1 YMARRVLLQSDRQR
15 YREAIARA
23 DAWLLRVDV
32 QNLVDAAAVLLA
44 LHATP
49 GAEAERR
56 RERCL
61 ALVRKGQSKD
71 GGWGPYVTAP
81 SEPFDTALVLLA
93 LKQYPKLAGTAKMIR
108 HGRDYLL
115 ATQKTDGSW
124 QETTRPAGGD
134 SYAQRIST
142 TGWATLALL

>member
-1 YMARRVLLQSDRQR
+1 MEIALESPPRFVSRRHDSPAKLGQLVQAEELLGPQ
-15 YREAIARA
+15 
-23 DAWLLRVDV
+23 
-32 QNLVDAAAVLLA
+32 
-44 LHATP
+44 
-49 GAEAERR
+49 
-56 RERCL
+56 

-93 LKQYPKLAGTAKMIR
+93 LKQYPKLAGNANMIR

-142 TGWATLALL
+142 TGWATLALLLARKE